1 MKTADRILLVARTL
15 FNEQGER
22 NVTAADIALELDMS
36 PGNLYYHFK
45 GKESIIAALY
55 GEMQRDLAGL
65 LSAPLDDPT
74 LFDTTDT
81 NHSDN
86 VERSWLFLTVVFEKM
101 YEYRFVYLNLVD
113 LMQHYPEV
121 DRGMRRLIRLKR
133 AACLAISIDL
143 VADQMRG
150 RHDPRLVNLA
160 DAMTLNLTWWLSYNQ
175 LLHHG
180 GSETSIIHSG
190 VLQIL
195 SFCAPY
201 LERESDF
208 FAECEQLYAR
218 MLANDANHQ

>member
-1 MKTADRILLVARTL
+1 MKTRERILLVARTL

-55 GEMQRDLAGL
+55 IEMQRDLAGL
-65 LSAPLDDPT
+65 LSAPLEDPT
-74 LFDTTDT
+74 LFETD
-81 NHSDN
+81 HSDN

-101 YEYRFVYLNLVD
+101 YAYRFIYLNLID
-113 LMQHYPEV
+113 LMQHYPEI

-133 AACLAISIDL
+133 AACLAISINL

-150 RHDPRLVNLA
+150 RQDPRLVSLA

-175 LLHHG
+175 LLHY
-180 GSETSIIHSG
+180 GSKETSIIHSG

-201 LERESDF
+201 LDSENDF
-208 FAECEQLYAR
+208 FAECEQIYAR
-218 MLANDANHQ
+218 MLASDEHNE